1 MKSKKL
7 NIPTTNFDYAASVQS
22 EKPPVPVKS
31 FPTKSRAADL
41 QKEGKRQE
49 DWTYDLPAYRYIP
62 KGGKK
67 MSAPI
72 VDDSLIGGFA
82 HIGTL
87 TSEEAAHQ
95 EKKFR
100 EQEKQRQAAAEKM
113 KRQTYNPFAG
123 FEDAFADMD
132 GDDFI

>member
-1 MKSKKL
+1 MSKKL
-7 NIPTTNFDYAASVQS
+7 SIPTTNFDYAATVQTQ
-22 EKPPVPVKS
+22 KPVMPVKS
-31 FPTKSRAADL
+31 FPSKSRAADL
-41 QKEGKRQE
+41 DKANNQQE

-67 MSAPI
+67 MSAPV

-87 TSEEAAHQ
+87 TAEEAAHQ

-100 EQEKQRQAAAEKM
+100 EQEKKRQEAAAQV